1 MGLPLH
7 SVRCGCGDKF
17 RKVKVAGWRGSLLPH
32 AAEVPVQPSELKIGL
47 AAGGPCYACRVSRAP
62 SLRNQGPSRH
72 TLLVRVTHWITV
84 ISFVALLV
92 TGVEILISHPRF
104 YWGEVGNSRTPPLF
118 KIPIPSSR
126 ATVPRLL
133 EIRSTPQRAPDAQD
147 ESYFPGI

>member
-1 MGLPLH
+1 MLTSSRLPAR
-7 SVRCGCGDKF
+7 SRNRRAFSEVQF
-17 RKVKVAGWRGSLLPH
+17 AAALL
-32 AAEVPVQPSELKIGL
+32 EDLSCTV
-47 AAGGPCYACRVSRAP
+47 
-62 SLRNQGPSRH
+62 
-72 TLLVRVTHWITV
+72 LVRVTHWITV

-126 ATVPRLL
+126 ATVPRLS
-133 EIRSTPQRAPDAQD
+133 EIRSTPRRAPDAQD